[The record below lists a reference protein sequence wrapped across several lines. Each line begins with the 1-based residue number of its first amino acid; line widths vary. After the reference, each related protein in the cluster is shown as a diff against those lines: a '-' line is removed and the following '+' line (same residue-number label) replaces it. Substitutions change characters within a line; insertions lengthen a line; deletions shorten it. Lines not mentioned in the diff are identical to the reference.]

1 VNPLKV
7 FLLAGV
13 ACCYSGVCFA
23 ESRISSLTINFFFS
37 TEDNVMV
44 YSDSGFDKFGDF
56 QNCASDSGSTL
67 AYLTLDH
74 PKFDELYAMLITAYV
89 TNKSLVL
96 WPKNT
101 GDPAVDCRGSGSLYA
116 GPVIHGITLN

>member
-1 VNPLKV
+1 MNALKILPLVGLSV
-7 FLLAGV
+7 FYCSA
-13 ACCYSGVCFA
+13 SIA
-23 ESRISSLTINFFFS
+23 ESRINSMTINLFFS

-44 YSDSGFDKFGDF
+44 YADANYDKFSDF
-56 QNCASDSGSTL
+56 KKCGSDEGANL

-74 PKFDELYAMLITAYV
+74 PKFDELYAMLLTAYIS
-89 TNKSLVL
+89 NKSLIL

-101 GDPAVDCRGSGSLYA
+101 GDPAVDCRGTGSLYA

>member
-1 VNPLKV
+1 MNSLKV

-13 ACCYSGVCFA
+13 AIFYSGMSTA
-23 ESRISSLTINFFFS
+23 ESRVASLTLNFFFS
-37 TEDNVMV
+37 TQDNVMV
-44 YSDSGFDKFGDF
+44 YSDVNYDKFGDF
-56 QNCASDSGSTL
+56 QNCASGSGATL

-74 PKFDELYAMLITAYV
+74 PKFDELYAMLLTAYV

-101 GDPAVDCRGSGSLYA
+101 GDPAVDCRGNGSLYA